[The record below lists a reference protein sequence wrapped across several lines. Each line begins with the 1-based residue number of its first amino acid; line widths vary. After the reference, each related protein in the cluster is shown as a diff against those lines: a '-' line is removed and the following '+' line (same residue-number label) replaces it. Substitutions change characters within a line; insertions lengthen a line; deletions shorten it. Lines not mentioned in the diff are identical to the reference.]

1 MDFWKQVEC
10 LSPVS
15 HQFVLGLIF
24 DPNGVVYVGSFQINT
39 SLCRQIQAEI
49 SSRTGTGAEPS
60 SMNPSGKHYEGRT
73 EGRTG
78 GSAAGRPS
86 DVLRPPTR
94 AESVSE
100 EERSEKGTEHRCLRP
115 SGELKQGFVGLATR
129 GNAGPRSRE
138 EREEL
143 RSRRKGPNQRGAG
156 QKTHENTR
164 SGLLRNSIACVC
176 RDSEGRLVESVV
188 KEIKASSPLMA
199 ETLEIGRAHV

>member
-1 MDFWKQVEC
+1 MAPGVGAID
-10 LSPVS
+10 
-15 HQFVLGLIF
+15 GL
-24 DPNGVVYVGSFQINT
+24 
-39 SLCRQIQAEI
+39 LHKEQAEI

-60 SMNPSGKHYEGRT
+60 SMNPSRKHYEGRT

-100 EERSEKGTEHRCLRP
+100 EERSEKGTEHRRLRP

-138 EREEL
+138 EREEP
-143 RSRRKGPNQRGAG
+143 RSRRKEGPNQRGAG

-164 SGLLRNSIACVC
+164 SETHEIEPPQQWIPPH
-176 RDSEGRLVESVV
+176 EGAW
-188 KEIKASSPLMA
+188 KI
-199 ETLEIGRAHV
+199 